1 MEQEEFE
8 VTIEK
13 HPLEKLVEKIAA
25 DVSILFPQYHFI
37 GMQTDESIFSVSI
50 FLGETFFRRRKIY
63 GPVLIVEEETY
74 GKIKKITAY
83 PFNEEIGA
91 LVKNYRDKYLAE
103 NSDVSY
109 FTLLRNP
116 TSFVRNKRGFC

>member
-37 GMQTDESIFSVSI
+37 GMQTDERIFSVSI
-50 FLGETFFRRRKIY
+50 FLGKTFFRRRKIY

-83 PFNEEIGA
+83 PINNDIGNA
-91 LVKNYRDKYLAE
+91 VKRHRDKYLAE
-103 NSDVSY
+103 NSDTAY